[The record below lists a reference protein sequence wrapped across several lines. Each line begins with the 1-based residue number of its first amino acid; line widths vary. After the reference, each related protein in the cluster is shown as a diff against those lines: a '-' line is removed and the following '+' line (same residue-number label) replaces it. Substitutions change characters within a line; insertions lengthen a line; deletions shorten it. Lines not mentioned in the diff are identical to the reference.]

1 VTVPSA
7 PDPRAEPDT
16 VTDGVRSRYDWTRPQ
31 LAELLHDQPRYRV
44 DQVWQG
50 LYDHGTEPGAWT
62 SLPKALRARV
72 GGLLPPALEL
82 ATESVSDAGDTVKW
96 LWTLADG
103 RQVETVLMHY
113 PDRATVCVS
122 SQAGCAM
129 ACDFCATGQ
138 AGFDRHLT
146 TGEIVEQVV
155 RARARAAAGGR
166 RLSNVVFMGM
176 GEPFANYDRTWAAV
190 ERIHDDL
197 GLGARHLTLSTVG
210 IVPGIRRL
218 AAASLP
224 VNLAVSLHVAN
235 DAERDALVPVNR
247 RYPLAELARACQEY
261 VAATHRR
268 LSFEWALIHEVND
281 TDRHAR
287 ELADYARPL
296 RAHVNLIPLNPTPG
310 YRVRGSSPDRVR
322 HFAERLRDLG
332 VNATIRRTRG
342 TDIDAACGQLRATH
356 AARPRQAT
364 PVDLTGR

>member
-1 VTVPSA
+1 
-7 PDPRAEPDT
+7 
-16 VTDGVRSRYDWTRPQ
+16 
-31 LAELLHDQPRYRV
+31 
-44 DQVWQG
+44 
-50 LYDHGTEPGAWT
+50 
-62 SLPKALRARV
+62 
-72 GGLLPPALEL
+72 
-82 ATESVSDAGDTVKW
+82 
-96 LWTLADG
+96 
-103 RQVETVLMHY
+103 
-113 PDRATVCVS
+113 
-122 SQAGCAM
+122 M